1 MFNWS
6 IFLIQLSITPLSET
20 AEFVYRSLKN
30 KKLLAIYYKKFQKHD
45 EALKVLMDVYKEE
58 RKIFNQNKN
67 KEQQISSIS
76 EEVTQQT
83 KTEEE
88 AKVVQ
93 VSDQDEQPQVLIND
107 GVAIAEEELV
117 EDKPTLAHSK
127 SVSKDKQNRNIQVRL
142 GTTMT
147 EIMNVFS
154 MKRDKI
160 KAHRFREEAEKHFL
174 EGLAG
179 DRTNKYFIRYLAS
192 VGDMYLRFGSKSELD
207 EAYKLYD
214 EANKT
219 LELTKGKDDSEFLLS
234 MVDIGNVYLEK
245 KSYTEAE
252 AFYTFSNSE
261 FERLHGNNWIFK
273 HRANSALV
281 DVYSSSG
288 AEHKQK
294 AYDYS
299 MGNVNM
305 AMAYYGENSLF
316 WLGYYISG
324 MSANIQT
331 GKSVVAENMLN
342 KMMRVLESAGEIGNG
357 NQYFFLAWVLLG
369 VVCYS
374 TNKFEQAHMFFTST
388 MKKQLEYT
396 GGEQDHP
403 FLEQTYLHM
412 ASMYKQMGNLNSSL
426 IMWKNLLKTHK
437 RQYGENNYLLSS
449 DYKNIGTCEV
459 GVGMIAEGIKTL
471 EKAKVLIKCGIE
483 KVEDE
488 AEIKELKRELSE
500 VFFALYLGYT
510 TQSEWDKAISANEQA
525 LKLNIDTLGED
536 DLNVSN
542 NYYLGSQIY
551 QKKLCFEEA
560 MNHINKANEIIDTK
574 TVKDPLLL
582 CRYRFLRG
590 KLLVNADQ
598 RENAL
603 KDLDEAIKVAQANPK
618 LYNDEIEIK
627 IFRTNAIN
635 SFSEEEIKRFGIDLE
650 AEKAKTLADDAKR
663 EKIIK
668 LQTAAAQSHAQS
680 NGQPQPIGNAEKEED
695 EDEEETLFDGPAG
708 VIAAVGGVVAVG
720 AGIYYFMSKSN

>member
-1 MFNWS
+1 
-6 IFLIQLSITPLSET
+6 
-20 AEFVYRSLKN
+20 
-30 KKLLAIYYKKFQKHD
+30 
-45 EALKVLMDVYKEE
+45 
-58 RKIFNQNKN
+58 
-67 KEQQISSIS
+67 
-76 EEVTQQT
+76 
-83 KTEEE
+83 
-88 AKVVQ
+88 
-93 VSDQDEQPQVLIND
+93 
-107 GVAIAEEELV
+107 
-117 EDKPTLAHSK
+117 
-127 SVSKDKQNRNIQVRL
+127 
-142 GTTMT
+142 
-147 EIMNVFS
+147 
-154 MKRDKI
+154 
-160 KAHRFREEAEKHFL
+160 
-174 EGLAG
+174 
-179 DRTNKYFIRYLAS
+179 
-192 VGDMYLRFGSKSELD
+192 
-207 EAYKLYD
+207 
-214 EANKT
+214 
-219 LELTKGKDDSEFLLS
+219 
-234 MVDIGNVYLEK
+234 
-245 KSYTEAE
+245 
-252 AFYTFSNSE
+252 
-261 FERLHGNNWIFK
+261 
-273 HRANSALV
+273 
-281 DVYSSSG
+281 
-288 AEHKQK
+288 
-294 AYDYS
+294 
-299 MGNVNM
+299 
-305 AMAYYGENSLF
+305 
-316 WLGYYISG
+316 
-324 MSANIQT
+324 
-331 GKSVVAENMLN
+331 
-342 KMMRVLESAGEIGNG
+342 
-357 NQYFFLAWVLLG
+357 
-369 VVCYS
+369 
-374 TNKFEQAHMFFTST
+374 
-388 MKKQLEYT
+388 
-396 GGEQDHP
+396 
-403 FLEQTYLHM
+403 
-412 ASMYKQMGNLNSSL
+412 
-426 IMWKNLLKTHK
+426 
-437 RQYGENNYLLSS
+437 
-449 DYKNIGTCEV
+449 
-459 GVGMIAEGIKTL
+459 MIAEGIETL